1 MLYQKILM
9 DDEPYQL
16 RVSRIA
22 PFEEHRH
29 ADIELNY
36 CVRGGFDVLVDKKR
50 YRVGAGELVL
60 IGPMVAHEIPP
71 QSDGERLVLTAVVG
85 STFLKKHFGFFA
97 NASFR
102 SPVYPLSPLSEGD
115 RSLLLLLRE
124 TAELCRHPTS
134 HSDLLITGNL
144 YKICAFLLD
153 ALAASGVSAE
163 RETGDLRRVA
173 NIERALDLI
182 HYEYA
187 KPLTVEMAAAATG
200 YGKSNFCKIFK
211 DVVGDSFHH
220 VLNQCRVKNA
230 YGLLSESDM
239 PISAVAQ
246 EVGFGEA
253 KTFCRVFKEVTGMTP
268 GTYRAQAKRPT

>member
-9 DDEPYQL
+9 EDEPYQL

-29 ADIELNY
+29 ADIEFNY
-36 CVRGGFDVLVDKKR
+36 CVRGGFDIMVDKKH
-50 YRVGAGELVL
+50 YRVGTGELVL

-71 QSDGERLVLTAVVG
+71 QRDSERQVLTAIVG
-85 STFLKKHFGFFA
+85 PTFLKKHFGFFA
-97 NASFR
+97 NASFH
-102 SPVYPLSPLSEGD
+102 SPVYPLSPLSEKD
-115 RSLLLLLRE
+115 RSLTQLLRE
-124 TAELCRHPTS
+124 TAELCLHPVS
-134 HSDLLITGNL
+134 HGDLLITGNL
-144 YKICAFLLD
+144 YKICACLLD
-153 ALAASGVSAE
+153 ALSVSGDAVGQEA
-163 RETGDLRRVA
+163 GDLRRVA

-220 VLNQCRVKNA
+220 ALNQCRIKNA

-246 EVGFGEA
+246 EVGFGES

-268 GTYRAQAKRPT
+268 GTYRARAKRI